1 MKKTFL
7 FIALAVFGL
16 TMTACGSKEGDK
28 NVKVEITKDSS
39 MEIDAQAY
47 AQLLDQALK
56 SDKNLESIENEIKK
70 ADDMIMSK
78 YEGEKLMKL
87 GEMVEQEVIKL
98 GYKSM
103 QDLQQKFY
111 EKYSNQS
118 HEGLADDNYDMGDMD
133 MSDIDIDAAINEIE
147 NMDIDF

>member
-1 MKKTFL
+1 
-7 FIALAVFGL
+7 
-16 TMTACGSKEGDK
+16 
-28 NVKVEITKDSS
+28 